1 MVVIQNSINDS
12 SIDEKNLANTLQQV
26 IDDFDKGESELLV
39 RIVDKD
45 EIQTLNKTYRH
56 QDKPTNVLSFE
67 SDLPVEIDEA
77 ILGDVVICT
86 EVVAEEATAQN
97 KTFDEHLTHMA
108 IHGTL
113 HLLGYDHIK
122 SEDAK
127 QMENLE
133 IKILEKIKIANPY
146 E

>member
-26 IDDFDKGESELLV
+26 IDDLDKGDSELLI

>member
-1 MVVIQNSINDS
+1 
-12 SIDEKNLANTLQQV
+12 
-26 IDDFDKGESELLV
+26 
-39 RIVDKD
+39 
-45 EIQTLNKTYRH
+45 
-56 QDKPTNVLSFE
+56 
-67 SDLPVEIDEA
+67 
-77 ILGDVVICT
+77 VICT
-86 EVVAEEATAQN
+86 EVVAEEAKAQN

-113 HLLGYDHIK
+113 HLLGYDHIE

>member
-12 SIDEKNLANTLQQV
+12 SLDEKDLASTLQQV
-26 IDDFDKGESELLV
+26 IDDLDKGESELLI

-56 QDKPTNVLSFE
+56 QDKLTNVLSFE

-86 EVVAEEATAQN
+86 EIVAEEAKAQN

-113 HLLGYDHIK
+113 HLLGYDHIE

>member
-12 SIDEKNLANTLQQV
+12 SLDEKDLASTLQQV
-26 IDDFDKGESELLV
+26 IDDLDKGESELLI

-67 SDLPVEIDEA
+67 SDLPVEIDEV

-86 EVVAEEATAQN
+86 EVVAEEAKAQN

-113 HLLGYDHIK
+113 HLLGYDHIE

>member
-12 SIDEKNLANTLQQV
+12 SIDEKDLANTLQQV
-26 IDDFDKGESELLV
+26 IDDLDKGESELLI

-86 EVVAEEATAQN
+86 EIVAEEAKAQN

-113 HLLGYDHIK
+113 HLLGYDHIE

-133 IKILEKIKIANPY
+133 IKILEKIKITNPY